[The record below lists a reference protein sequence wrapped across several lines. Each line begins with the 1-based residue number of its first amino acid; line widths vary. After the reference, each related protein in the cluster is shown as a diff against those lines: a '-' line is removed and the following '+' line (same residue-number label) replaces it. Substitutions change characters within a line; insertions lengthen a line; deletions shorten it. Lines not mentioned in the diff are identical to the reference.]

1 MSSMQSYTDAIVCG
15 IPDTISR
22 TNSATGALVDISKAR
37 EQHRLYVET
46 LRKLG
51 MDVWELEVLAGHG
64 RSTSLLFPSA
74 SIQVILSL
82 TPPPPDSRI
91 LVSKYSSQ
99 RPEYSKNRVRRE
111 KSKLTELRRFLFQ
124 VNQSINQSIDTPHSD
139 VNTSVRQ
146 VND

>member
-64 RSTSLLFPSA
+64 GSTYFAFSFCFHTGYLELDPSPTRVSNFGVKMFLSTS
-74 SIQVILSL
+74 
-82 TPPPPDSRI
+82 
-91 LVSKYSSQ
+91 
-99 RPEYSKNRVRRE
+99 
-111 KSKLTELRRFLFQ
+111 
-124 VNQSINQSIDTPHSD
+124 
-139 VNTSVRQ
+139 
-146 VND
+146 